1 MSQITVPK
9 SVVEGRSGP
18 FPIGTYIGIL
28 GDVKERWFKD
38 NETGKETTLFLDLS
52 FGNNAPLNGN
62 GTQVGARTFRP
73 SIVLVTSNKEKT
85 KKFALVDITEFSDDT
100 PFALQNAAS
109 MASQLALAFGTA
121 HIDTEG
127 NVNFDL
133 GAFIENLAAGA
144 YKGRSIVFEI
154 THRPWKSKATG
165 KSGVEARPRF
175 MSAEPG
181 NAAPE
186 DAEFEG
192 ESAAL
197 RLRTRA

>member
-18 FPIGTYIGIL
+18 FPVGTYIGVL
-28 GDVKERWFKD
+28 AEAKERWFKD
-38 NETGKETTLFLDLS
+38 SETGKETMLFLDLN

-62 GTQVGARTFRP
+62 GQQVGARSFRP
-73 SIVLVTSNKEKT
+73 SIVLVTSNKERT

-109 MASQLALAFGTA
+109 MASQLALAFGA
-121 HIDTEG
+121 ASIDQEG
-127 NVNFDL
+127 NVKFDL
-133 GAFIENLAAGA
+133 GSFIENLAAGA
-144 YKGRSIVFEI
+144 YKGRSVVFEV
-154 THRPWKSKATG
+154 THRAWKSKATG

-175 MSAEPG
+175 MSADPV
-181 NAAPE
+181 NTAPE

-192 ESAAL
+192 ESATL
-197 RLRTRA
+197 RLRSRA